1 MESLF
6 YCTPRRVALPA
17 ITERLSAL
25 GLIDSVDDRRP
36 MTALVYRGEVWFS
49 IHESPRS
56 EWETF
61 EEPQL
66 HVLRVGGIQSVFQ
79 IDCRASLLDA
89 IRPHVCAMIH
99 AFDGW
104 VGLDDGE
111 FSTRLTLADLE
122 ESEGLLRRVVAMA
135 SEDASD

>member
-17 ITERLSAL
+17 ITERLLAL

-36 MTALVYRGEVWFS
+36 RTSLVYRGEVWFS
-49 IHESPRS
+49 IHESPRA

-66 HVLRVGGIQSVFQ
+66 RVLRDTDVHTVFQ

-89 IRPHVCAMIH
+89 IRPHVRAMIH

-122 ESEGLLRRVVAMA
+122 EPDGLSRRVVAMTG
-135 SEDASD
+135 EDA